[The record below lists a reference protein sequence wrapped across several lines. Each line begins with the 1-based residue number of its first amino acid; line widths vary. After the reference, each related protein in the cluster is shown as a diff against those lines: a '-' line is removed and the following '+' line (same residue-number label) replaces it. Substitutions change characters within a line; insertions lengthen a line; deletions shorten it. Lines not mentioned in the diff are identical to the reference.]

1 VVCVS
6 EGAFFAPALF
16 SLTLLLFMFMSHF
29 SAEKCVAIG
38 SGARVSLAIL
48 FGLSVILTERLF

>member
-1 VVCVS
+1 VS